1 LGRHWT
7 REVQAPAGSA
17 SSEPALRHVIAFDF
31 GVQSLPRG
39 RGLFALRQVYGLDA
53 AVLAGERVSRFLQP
67 GLAVTAKSRV
77 SGVIPW
83 RHARRAFTAS
93 AGFSGNCW
101 L

>member
-1 LGRHWT
+1 VKFKRG
-7 REVQAPAGSA
+7 AGWFSLVRASA
-17 SSEPALRHVIAFDF
+17 ASRYRFRFRRSIIAAR
-31 GVQSLPRG
+31 P
-39 RGLFALRQVYGLDA
+39 GLFGLRQVHDVDA

-67 GLAVTAKSRV
+67 GLAVTAMSRV